1 MQISQDIDIHTH
13 TIKSYG
19 AGEVVITLP
28 ILSGIDP
35 DNPDETPKGLKQET
49 LRSSAIIM
57 SDKLISDWPPQN
69 INELAEQA
77 IQQLLELKPELVIF
91 GTGARLEWPDR
102 AILAPLMEAGIGFEV
117 MDTAAACRT
126 YNVLSY
132 EGRMVAVALMMI

>member
-35 DNPDETPKGLKQET
+35 NNPEETPKGLKQET

-69 INELAEQA
+69 INELTEQP
-77 IQQLLELKPELVIF
+77 IQQLLELKPEVVIF

-132 EGRMVAVALMMI
+132 EGRRVAVALMMI